1 MDGVTE
7 SLDVGW
13 HPWMLMAQLN
23 PWMLDGVTEPLDV
36 RRCCRGSCRDMDAVT
51 WTALW
56 THVYRDMDGPLDPR
70 VGPPQFSPNAGQ
82 GYHYF
87 HNGETYYLT
96 GLAMARGMVQ
106 MMPH

>member
-1 MDGVTE
+1 
-7 SLDVGW
+7 
-13 HPWMLMAQLN
+13 MAGLN
-23 PWMLDGVTEPLDV
+23 PWLLDGTAAV
-36 RRCCRGSCRDMDAVT
+36 RGVDGAV
-51 WTALW
+51 
-56 THVYRDMDGPLDPR
+56 DPR
-70 VGPPQFSPNAGQ
+70 VGPPQFSPNAAQ